1 MEAQERFVR
10 CRIVHLPPEITFTGR
25 RRECFLPCNQIIAN
39 LHEKAIQTSLAPVP
53 FAFSACTDKPRTAVE
68 ELKAFEAR
76 PVALPLEEMACWQDG
91 KNVAFA
97 IPKEEHLK
105 FVVYSDSL
113 QCSSCNLKRLPVWE
127 NFLRKLR
134 PYEGQVKAYFIFR
147 PLSES
152 LGAFGITM
160 RTVSPPF
167 PVFVDTADV
176 FLRSN
181 PHFPSDHTLHTF
193 LIGRDNRVLVVGD
206 PLTNERVDKLLW
218 KVLEEQVAMPAQTGN
233 GNF

>member
-1 MEAQERFVR
+1 MKKPFK
-10 CRIVHLPPEITFTGR
+10 HLL
-25 RRECFLPCNQIIAN
+25 FL
-39 LHEKAIQTSLAPVP
+39 LVP
-53 FAFSACTDKPRTAVE
+53 FAFAACTDKPRTAVE

-76 PVALPLEEMACWQDG
+76 PVALPLKEMACWQDG

-176 FLRSN
+176 FLQSN

-233 GNF
+233 GNL